1 MFKKKVDPLDVET
14 EFLMKLAEVITQ
26 SAHSVAQNWTRAAVI
41 FNQVVSSE
49 GALTGAVVCPF
60 LVADGQRF
68 QGKWLPNEHG
78 QEMMRVV
85 EEWQKSMIELGDR
98 KYTAWTALF
107 FGVTNEGGQYSFT
120 SVNEYDP
127 GYGKWRIS
135 DNEEVNWWAFHEG
148 FRDAPER

>member
-1 MFKKKVDPLDVET
+1 MPSLHILLRRTGLGPPSF
-14 EFLMKLAEVITQ
+14 
-26 SAHSVAQNWTRAAVI
+26 

-49 GALTGAVVCPF
+49 GALTSTVVCPF
-60 LVADGQRF
+60 LVADGQ
-68 QGKWLPNEHG
+68 G

-85 EEWQKSMIELGDR
+85 EEWQKNMIELGDR
-98 KYTAWTALF
+98 KFTAWTALF

-120 SVNEYDP
+120 SINEYDP
-127 GYGKWRIS
+127 SYGKWRIS